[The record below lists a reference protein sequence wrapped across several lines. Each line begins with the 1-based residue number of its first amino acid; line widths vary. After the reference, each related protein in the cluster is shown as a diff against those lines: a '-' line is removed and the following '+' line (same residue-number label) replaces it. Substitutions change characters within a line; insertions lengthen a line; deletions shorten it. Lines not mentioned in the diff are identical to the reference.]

1 MCDEGFGEDALDLML
16 AHKRTGMKAIYNL
29 AKLMP
34 ERERALAKWAR
45 LLTEPENADAADG
58 ASNVLLFDG
67 RSAM

>member
-1 MCDEGFGEDALDLML
+1 ML

-34 ERERALAKWAR
+34 ERERAFARWASLLA
-45 LLTEPENADAADG
+45 EPENADAADDAG
-58 ASNVLLFDG
+58 NVLPFAA